1 MTGAR
6 REGQPDLLEAAWRL
20 VGEHGWRGWSGVALA
35 RATGEPL
42 ATVYALFPSRRHLLV
57 ALGRRLDAAMLDLPL
72 AELDGMS
79 ARERLF
85 ELLMRRFE
93 AMRPFRAGLHAA
105 GREAVFD
112 PCLLLT
118 AAANLERAADWL
130 LDASGVGLDG
140 VRARIAR
147 RALQLAY
154 LRVFRVWLEDDSPDL
169 ARTMAELDRRLGEF
183 ETLVRF
189 FGLGAAT
196 SPAPSGAARE
206 GGGEVAAPA

>member
-1 MTGAR
+1 MSGAR

-20 VGEHGWRGWSGVALA
+20 VGERGWRGWSGVALA

-42 ATVYALFPSRRHLLV
+42 AAVYALFPSRRHLVV
-57 ALGRRLDAAMLDLPL
+57 ALGRRLDGAMLDLPL
-72 AELDGMS
+72 GELDGMS
-79 ARERLF
+79 VRERLF

-93 AMRPFRAGLHAA
+93 AMRPFRAGLRAA

-118 AAANLERAADWL
+118 AVSNLERAADWL
-130 LDASGVGLDG
+130 LDASGAGLDG

-154 LRVFRVWLEDDSPDL
+154 LRAFRVWLEDDSPDL
-169 ARTMAELDRRLGEF
+169 ARTMAELDRRLGEL
-183 ETLVRF
+183 ETLARL
-189 FGLGAAT
+189 LGGGRAQWGEAAAAAT
-196 SPAPSGAARE
+196 
-206 GGGEVAAPA
+206 